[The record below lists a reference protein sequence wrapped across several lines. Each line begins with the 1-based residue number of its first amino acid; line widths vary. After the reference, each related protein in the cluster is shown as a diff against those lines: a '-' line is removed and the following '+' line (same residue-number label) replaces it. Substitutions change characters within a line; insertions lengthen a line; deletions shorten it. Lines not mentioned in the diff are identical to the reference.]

1 MKKIEKSTEIL
12 RIRGIRRVKIQQK
25 TDSKRNNRQRKSISL
40 MLNEIKNKI
49 FHKYTGENRLQIES
63 NKLNKIEKKVLN
75 R

>member
-49 FHKYTGENRLQIES
+49 FHKHTDENRQQIES
-63 NKLNKIEKKVLN
+63 NAKNKIVVKTC
-75 R
+75 